1 MPWGQKHFKCFTYN
15 KIQKSDSHHGLVW
28 VAAKDIYW
36 RYLRFT
42 TLKNAFGQSTCVKWI
57 SIRENC
63 QNNFK
68 FFCFPSFPSQTK
80 LFECVR
86 NSQKKG
92 TQCTVFWWA
101 IYFVQCNIFF
111 LHKPFTAFEVIWH
124 QDSLEIGDFIYKL
137 YKKVTTN
144 VTFILFNALSSF
156 YDWRKSK

>member
-1 MPWGQKHFKCFTYN
+1 MLYIQQDSKIRFSSRSSVSCCEGHLLAVSQIYHFEKCLWPINMRKMNF
-15 KIQKSDSHHGLVW
+15 DSGKLSEQF
-28 VAAKDIYW
+28 
-36 RYLRFT
+36 L
-42 TLKNAFGQSTCVKWI
+42 
-57 SIRENC
+57 
-63 QNNFK
+63 

-92 TQCTVFWWA
+92 THCTVFWWA

>member
-1 MPWGQKHFKCFTYN
+1 M
-15 KIQKSDSHHGLVW
+15 W

-68 FFCFPSFPSQTK
+68 FFLFSFFPISNKIVWMCKKFSK
-80 LFECVR
+80 
-86 NSQKKG
+86 KKG
-92 TQCTVFWWA
+92 MCRTVFWWA

-144 VTFILFNALSSF
+144 VTFILFKTLSSF

>member
-1 MPWGQKHFKCFTYN
+1 MVYV
-15 KIQKSDSHHGLVW
+15 VW
-28 VAAKDIYW
+28 VVAKDIYW

-57 SIRENC
+57 SIRKIVRTISV
-63 QNNFK
+63 FL
-68 FFCFPSFPSQTK
+68 FCFFPIWKTK

-86 NSQKKG
+86 NSWKKVG
-92 TQCTVFWWA
+92 TCTVFWWA

-144 VTFILFNALSSF
+144 VTFILFKTLSPF